1 MIAALNLDC
10 IIPRVTADAVGAFL
24 VAEAPLLALVLV
36 DARPAVVGQLLPGL
50 AGAHAALQGALA
62 GELAVERAAQC
73 AR

>member
-1 MIAALNLDC
+1 M
-10 IIPRVTADAVGAFL
+10 TADAVGAFL
-24 VAEAPLLALVLV
+24 VAEPPLLALVLV

-62 GELAVERAAQC
+62 GELAVEGAAQG